1 MFQDQQKKKRKKR
14 IKKSRKENENECS
27 TNYWD
32 HFLMST
38 RTTFHLP
45 QAHKVQ
51 EIKKKNALE
60 PKEEN
65 KKETMK
71 EIKK

>member
-1 MFQDQQKKKRKKR
+1 M
-14 IKKSRKENENECS
+14 
-27 TNYWD
+27 NYLD

>member
-38 RTTFHLP
+38 RTTFHFP
-45 QAHKVQ
+45 RAHEAQVVSKP
-51 EIKKKNALE
+51 EKKKKKKKQRN
-60 PKEEN
+60 EERN
-65 KKETMK
+65 
-71 EIKK
+71 